1 MSSEEKTEDPSNH
14 KLESARK
21 RGEVARSR
29 DLTSAVTY
37 LAAFLFIWLGA
48 GFLQEKLYLVMSSAL
63 DWIAAPNDAAR
74 TQAAIVNMVV
84 AALWVSLPVLLLAAI
99 VGILVGLL
107 QTRGVF
113 SVDPLK
119 LKFERLNPGEALKSL
134 FSTRQLGVLIQ
145 LVFKLVLLVA
155 VMFGTVKV
163 FLEPLILGVYGVTK
177 DAGATGMVAL
187 NVLFGGAALVFVLL
201 GVFDFLQQ
209 HFEYIKQNRM
219 SKSERKRE
227 NKDNDGDPL
236 VKAELNSLRREM
248 TNSPP
253 KKGMQDAN
261 VLITNP
267 THFAVALYYEQGVV
281 DLPVVL
287 AKGSDELAFQLRT
300 EAGRHA
306 IPIMENPPL
315 ARALFAS
322 VALGEHIG
330 DEHVEAVAEVFRW
343 LNRLKSEST
352 PAVR

>member
-1 MSSEEKTEDPSNH
+1 M
-14 KLESARK
+14 
-21 RGEVARSR
+21 ARSK
-29 DLTSAVTY
+29 DLTSALTF
-37 LAAFLFIWLGA
+37 LAAFLLIWLGA
-48 GFLQEKLYLVMSSAL
+48 GFFQKNLYRVMSSAL

-74 TQAAIVNMVV
+74 AEAAVV
-84 AALWVSLPVLLLAAI
+84 DMLMAALWVSLPVLLLAAI

-119 LKFERLNPGEALKSL
+119 LRFERLNPGEALKSL

-145 LVFKLVLLVA
+145 LIFKLMLLVA
-155 VMFGTVKV
+155 VIFGTIKV
-163 FLEPLILGVYGVTK
+163 FTEPFILGLYGVAK
-177 DAGATGMVAL
+177 DAGVTGMVAL
-187 NVLFGGAALVFVLL
+187 QVLFGGAAVVFVFL

-219 SKSERKRE
+219 SKSEQKRE
-227 NKDNDGDPL
+227 NKDNNGDPL
-236 VKAELNSLRREM
+236 LKGELSSLRREM
-248 TNSPP
+248 TNTPP
-253 KKGMQDAN
+253 KKGLRDAN

-287 AKGSDELAFQLRT
+287 AKGSDDVAFQLRT
-300 EAGRHA
+300 EAGRYS

-330 DEHVEAVAEVFRW
+330 DEHVEGVAEVFRW
-343 LNRLKSEST
+343 LNRLKSDRKTTVSG
-352 PAVR
+352 